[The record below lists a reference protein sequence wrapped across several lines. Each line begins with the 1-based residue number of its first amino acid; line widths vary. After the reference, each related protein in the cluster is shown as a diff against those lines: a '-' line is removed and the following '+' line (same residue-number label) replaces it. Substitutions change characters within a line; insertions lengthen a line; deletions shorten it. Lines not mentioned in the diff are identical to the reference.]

1 MKILIAEDDL
11 TNSVLLQEMLKR
23 FGLLNLAVNGRQA
36 VEAVRASLDQGKPF
50 DLICLDIMM
59 PGMDGH
65 QVLREIR
72 TLEILRG
79 IPPANRVRV
88 IMTTALED
96 YRNVVHAYLSMC
108 DGYVSK
114 PIRKK
119 DLIGELLLLGLIP

>member
-11 TNSVLLQEMLKR
+11 TSSLLLREMLKR
-23 FGLLNLAVNGRQA
+23 FGPINLAVNGRQA
-36 VEAVRASLDQGKPF
+36 VAAVKASLEKGEPF

-72 TLEILRG
+72 TLESLRG
-79 IPPANRVRV
+79 IPPANSARV

-96 YRNVVHAYLSMC
+96 YNNVIHAYLSMC
-108 DGYVSK
+108 DGYVIK

-119 DLIGELLLLGLIP
+119 DLIGELCLLGLIS